1 MEVIEVQFQLSFDL
15 LVYGF
20 PVLGESCI
28 IRQQAKMLP
37 VVGLSPDGLLI
48 VGPAKVAHHQN

>member
-1 MEVIEVQFQLSFDL
+1 MV
-15 LVYGF
+15 F
-20 PVLGESCI
+20 PFLGETCI

-37 VVGLSPDGLLI
+37 MVGLSPDGLLI